1 MGGRWRGK
9 KAIFMEDGKRGRR
22 CDDAVRIR
30 REKIVQRR
38 ERVRFAAMK
47 KMMSQIDGKFFSQIK
62 NW

>member
-1 MGGRWRGK
+1 
-9 KAIFMEDGKRGRR
+9 MEDGKRGRR
-22 CDDAVRIR
+22 SDDAVRSR

-47 KMMSQIDGKFFSQIK
+47 MMMSQIDGKFFSQIK